1 MIGIGPPDGT
11 FDPAQPAASE
21 VPSGPTAPIEPDS
34 ARQQRRVIWFDDPD
48 SAYLAA
54 AAIRRYLDA
63 TVVSDVITIPTERGP
78 ALEIP
83 ADAARMRLVRSIVI
97 RFGGT
102 VGPVE

>member
-11 FDPAQPAASE
+11 LDPAQPAASE
-21 VPSGPTAPIEPDS
+21 VPSGPTAPIEP
-34 ARQQRRVIWFDDPD
+34 ATPRPRRRVIWFDEPD

-54 AAIRRYLDA
+54 AALRRYLEA
-63 TVVSDVITIPTERGP
+63 TVVSDVVLIPTERGP
-78 ALEIP
+78 ALQVP
-83 ADAARMRLVRSIVI
+83 ADAAKMRLVRGIVF